1 MATFSDHE
9 RRLVN
14 EALDLL
20 TEWRPD
26 GSRLDNARK
35 LAAVRDLAPDQFTE
49 VLAEGRKANEG
60 RGPKTIKYYRTVAI
74 NAIQA
79 PTASDLPQQ
88 WPKLRAAIGRLNIP
102 PNAQDRW
109 VRMLGNAIE
118 GDGDP
123 WVESEDQLVGLLAEY
138 PPKAAEESLPGRWL
152 ERVEKARA
160 PTGTGAY
167 AVPRKVVG
175 DEFAKLGFSDRPPWE
190 LREMR
195 RAAEKEKSEA
205 TDETV

>member
-60 RGPKTIKYYRTVAI
+60 RGPKTVKYYRTVAI

-102 PNAQDRW
+102 PSAQDRW

-160 PTGTGAY
+160 PTRSGAY
-167 AVPRKVVG
+167 AVPHEWVG
-175 DEFAKLGFSDRPPWE
+175 DEFEKLGFTRG
-190 LREMR
+190 
-195 RAAEKEKSEA
+195 
-205 TDETV
+205 